1 MANIAQD
8 PAVRSIALL
17 RGINVGG
24 NRKIPMA
31 DLRAWLDA
39 AGFTDVRTYIQSGNV
54 VVEHET
60 KLDVASRVHDAIE
73 EHSGLDVPVIVRT
86 SQELSAIVAANPYHG
101 VEPTRLHVSFLADVP
116 DAVATK
122 TANASDCAPEEFTMV
137 GREVYLHLP
146 EGMGRSVMVPRLKL
160 IKNATTRNWNT
171 VLALV
176 DLGDEGDEVDLT
188 QA

>member
-1 MANIAQD
+1 
-8 PAVRSIALL
+8 
-17 RGINVGG
+17 
-24 NRKIPMA
+24 
-31 DLRAWLDA
+31 
-39 AGFTDVRTYIQSGNV
+39 
-54 VVEHET
+54 
-60 KLDVASRVHDAIE
+60 
-73 EHSGLDVPVIVRT
+73 
-86 SQELSAIVAANPYHG
+86 
-101 VEPTRLHVSFLADVP
+101 VSFLADVP

-122 TANASDCAPEEFTMV
+122 TANASDWAPEEFTMV